1 MKGVV
6 VKFDSGRKFG
16 FIRPPSG
23 DDIFF
28 HLSDLRSGEQD
39 SLVGASVRFEVE
51 NGPKGPKAKSIVIT
65 AKATSPFIFYG
76 CAAGFIGMAAL
87 ITVRFYA
94 PQLSFLTA
102 YLIAINLS
110 VFILAGFDKSV
121 AGGGT
126 MRVPERVLFTAAL
139 IGGSLG
145 LILGMK
151 FFRHKTKSPRF
162 QFWVLAIVAVQVV
175 VLRLAHS

>member
-28 HLSDLRSGEQD
+28 HLRDLNGGEQD
-39 SLVGASVRFEVE
+39 SLVGSSVRFEVE
-51 NGPKGPKAKSIVIT
+51 NGAKGPKARNVVVT
-65 AKATSPFIFYG
+65 AKPASPFIFYG
-76 CAAGFIGMAAL
+76 CAAGFIGVAAL
-87 ITVRFYA
+87 IAVRLYA
-94 PQLSFLTA
+94 PQLSLLA
-102 YLIAINLS
+102 SYLIAINLS
-110 VFILAGFDKSV
+110 VFVLTGFDKSV
-121 AGGGT
+121 SGYGT
-126 MRVPERVLFTAAL
+126 MRVPERVLFVAAL

-162 QFWVLAIVAVQVV
+162 QFWVLAIVAAQVLL
-175 VLRLAHS
+175 LR